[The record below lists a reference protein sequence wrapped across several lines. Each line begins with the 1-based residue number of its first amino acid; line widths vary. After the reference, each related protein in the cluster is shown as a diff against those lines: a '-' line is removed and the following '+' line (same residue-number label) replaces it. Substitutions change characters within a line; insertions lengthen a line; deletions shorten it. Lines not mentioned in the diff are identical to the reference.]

1 MKWDIDRELRRLEPE
16 TAAGTT
22 INRVLSDLAA
32 MKRHGVEPTPEQ
44 VAKGCGTIWV
54 VGLGFIHEPKAFFY
68 AQTIRKAFL
77 KARKAYKASRL
88 AEHTPWGSQPFRP
101 KPRQRRGRE
110 RRPAATAASA

>member
-1 MKWDIDRELRRLEPE
+1 MGHRPGATPPGAGDGRWHDHQPRALRPRHHE
-16 TAAGTT
+16 AAWRRTHSG
-22 INRVLSDLAA
+22 A
-32 MKRHGVEPTPEQ
+32 G
-44 VAKGCGTIWV
+44 AKGCGTIWV